1 MSRPP
6 DLTGPELAG
15 SELAGRELV
24 GIVAVTENGVIGRD
38 GGMPWHLPAD
48 LAHFRSHSRGKP
60 NVMGRKVWDSLGG
73 RPLPGRENIVL
84 TRNRAFSAPGAQ
96 VAHSPQEALALSG
109 DVPEVAIIG
118 GAEVYAL
125 FLPLITRF
133 ELTLIH
139 ARLDGDTFMPDL
151 GSGWVVT
158 QETQRAADDANPF
171 DLTFRT
177 LIRK

>member
-1 MSRPP
+1 MSHRPERV
-6 DLTGPELAG
+6 GP
-15 SELAGRELV
+15 ELV
-24 GIVAVTENGVIGRD
+24 GIVAVTENGVIGRG

-96 VAHSPQEALALSG
+96 VVNSPQGALAAAG
-109 DVPEVAIIG
+109 DAPEVAIIG
-118 GAEVYAL
+118 GAQVYAL
-125 FLPLITRF
+125 FLPQLSRV

-139 ARLDGDTFMPDL
+139 ARLDGDTFLPEL

-158 QETQRAADDANPF
+158 QETQRAADDANAF

-177 LIRK
+177 LIRIPVEQSG

>member
-6 DLTGPELAG
+6 ELGEAERVGP
-15 SELAGRELV
+15 ELV

-73 RPLPGRENIVL
+73 RPLPGRANIVL
-84 TRNRAFSAPGAQ
+84 TRNAAFSAPGAQ
-96 VAHSPQEALALSG
+96 VAHSPQEALALAG

-125 FLPLITRF
+125 YLPQLTRV

-151 GSGWVVT
+151 GDGWVVT
-158 QETQRAADDANPF
+158 RETTRAADDANPF

-177 LIRK
+177 LTRHP

>member
-1 MSRPP
+1 MSPVPERV
-6 DLTGPELAG
+6 GP
-15 SELAGRELV
+15 ELV
-24 GIVAVTENGVIGRD
+24 GIVAVTENGVIGRG

-73 RPLPGRENIVL
+73 RPLPGRANIVL
-84 TRNRAFSAPGAQ
+84 TRNAAFSAPGAQ
-96 VAHSPQEALALSG
+96 VAHSPQEALALAG
-109 DVPEVAIIG
+109 NVPEVAIIG

-125 FLPLITRF
+125 FLPQLTRV

-151 GSGWVVT
+151 GDGWIVT
-158 QETQRAADDANPF
+158 QERTRAADDANPF
-171 DLTFRT
+171 NLTFRT
-177 LIRK
+177 LRRA

>member
-1 MSRPP
+1 MSPRPERE
-6 DLTGPELAG
+6 LVGP
-15 SELAGRELV
+15 ELV
-24 GIVAVTENGVIGRD
+24 GIVAVTENGVIGRG

-48 LAHFRSHSRGKP
+48 LAHFRSLSRGKP
-60 NVMGRKVWDSLGG
+60 NIMGRKVWDSLGG

-84 TRNRAFSAPGAQ
+84 TRNEAFVAPDAQ
-96 VAHSPQEALALSG
+96 VVYSPQGALAAAG
-109 DVPEVAIIG
+109 DAPEVAIIG

-125 FLPLITRF
+125 FLPQLSRV

-139 ARLDGDTFMPDL
+139 ARLDGDTFLPEL

-158 QETQRAADDANPF
+158 QETQRAADDANAF

-177 LIRK
+177 LIRT

>member
-1 MSRPP
+1 MSPVP
-6 DLTGPELAG
+6 EQVGP
-15 SELAGRELV
+15 ELV
-24 GIVAVTENGVIGRD
+24 GIVAVTENGVIGKG

-48 LAHFRSHSRGKP
+48 LAHFRSLSRGKP

-84 TRNRAFSAPGAQ
+84 TRNRAFSAPGAM

-109 DVPEVAIIG
+109 NVPEVAIIG

-125 FLPLITRF
+125 FLPQLTRV

-151 GSGWVVT
+151 GDGWIVT
-158 QETQRAADDANPF
+158 QERTRAADDANAF

-177 LIRK
+177 LRRA

>member
-1 MSRPP
+1 MSPRPERE
-6 DLTGPELAG
+6 LVGP
-15 SELAGRELV
+15 ELV
-24 GIVAVTENGVIGRD
+24 GIVAVTENGVIGRG

-48 LAHFRSHSRGKP
+48 LAHFRSLSRGKP
-60 NVMGRKVWDSLGG
+60 NIMGRKVWDSLGG

-84 TRNRAFSAPGAQ
+84 TRNEAFVAPGAQ
-96 VAHSPQEALALSG
+96 VVYSPQGALAAAG
-109 DVPEVAIIG
+109 DAPEVAIIG

-125 FLPLITRF
+125 FLPQLSRV

-139 ARLDGDTFMPDL
+139 ARLDGDTFLPEL

-158 QETQRAADDANPF
+158 QETQRAADDANAF

-177 LIRK
+177 LIRT

>member
-1 MSRPP
+1 MSPRPERE
-6 DLTGPELAG
+6 LVGP
-15 SELAGRELV
+15 ELV
-24 GIVAVTENGVIGRD
+24 GIVAVTENGVIGRG

-48 LAHFRSHSRGKP
+48 LAHFRSLSRGKP
-60 NVMGRKVWDSLGG
+60 NIMGRKVWDSLGG

-84 TRNRAFSAPGAQ
+84 TRNEAFVAPGAQ
-96 VAHSPQEALALSG
+96 AVYSSQDALAAAG
-109 DVPEVAIIG
+109 DAPEVAIIG

-125 FLPLITRF
+125 FLPQLSRV

-139 ARLDGDTFMPDL
+139 ARLDGDTFLPEL

-158 QETQRAADDANPF
+158 QETQRAADDANAF

-177 LIRK
+177 LIRT

>member
-1 MSRPP
+1 MSLRPERE
-6 DLTGPELAG
+6 LVGP
-15 SELAGRELV
+15 ELV
-24 GIVAVTENGVIGRD
+24 GIVAVTENGVIGRG

-48 LAHFRSHSRGKP
+48 LAHFRSLSRGKP
-60 NVMGRKVWDSLGG
+60 NIMGRKVWDSLGG

-84 TRNRAFSAPGAQ
+84 TRNEAFVAPGAQ
-96 VAHSPQEALALSG
+96 VVYSPQGALAAAG
-109 DVPEVAIIG
+109 DAPEVAIIG

-125 FLPLITRF
+125 FLPQLSRV

-139 ARLDGDTFMPDL
+139 ARLDGDTFLPEL

-158 QETQRAADDANPF
+158 QETQRAADDANAF

-177 LIRK
+177 LIRT